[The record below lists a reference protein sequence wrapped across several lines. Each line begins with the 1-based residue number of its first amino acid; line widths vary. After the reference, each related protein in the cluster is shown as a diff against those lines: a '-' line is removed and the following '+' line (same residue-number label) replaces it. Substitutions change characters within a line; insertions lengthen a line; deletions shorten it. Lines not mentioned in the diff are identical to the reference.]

1 MDVLKAPQQ
10 WDEGGRQ
17 QAAAHSVVIVMVTAT
32 KNMFSRKFKTKSG
45 STILMQFL
53 SIYMVKQSRSGLT
66 MLSRHSVGTY
76 QENEL
81 NATREEMLVHSHL
94 KSLGHCGLLPG
105 LKSGVDGHKL
115 ISTNNNN
122 KIKNRKIKI
131 KFKKKTSTGR

>member
-1 MDVLKAPQQ
+1 
-10 WDEGGRQ
+10 
-17 QAAAHSVVIVMVTAT
+17 
-32 KNMFSRKFKTKSG
+32 
-45 STILMQFL
+45 
-53 SIYMVKQSRSGLT
+53 

-122 KIKNRKIKI
+122 KIKNRKKKI
-131 KFKKKTSTGR
+131 KKNKKTAQAGTKLLSFPHISLTVRKKSPPILHGEYSAPPKHKPTCTTM